1 MNRPIV
7 FGILLFFI
15 AFGVIFYIVRH
26 RPASEEQAA
35 TTTTTNPSAAADQR
49 RRINI
54 KLYFGTPGSAILETE
69 ERSIP
74 YHETLD
80 AQAKEV
86 MTALITGPKG
96 KLIPTIPEG
105 TRLIDVL
112 VSKDGVAYVDLS
124 GEIVSNHQGGT
135 AGEMVTVYSIVNTLT
150 INLPQI
156 HAVQI
161 LVDDRSVETL
171 KGHVDLSKPLGADLS
186 LAKQEPESKPEQE
199 TSL

>member
-15 AFGVIFYIVRH
+15 VFGVIFYIVRH
-26 RPASEEQAA
+26 RPASEEQTA
-35 TTTTTNPSAAADQR
+35 TSTTSNPDAPTDQ

-86 MTALITGPKG
+86 MTALIAGPKG

-105 TRLIDVL
+105 ARLIDIL
-112 VSKDGVAYVDLS
+112 VTKDGVAYVDLS

-135 AGEMVTVYSIVNTLT
+135 TGEMVTVYSIVNTLT

-186 LAKQEPESKPEQE
+186 LARQEPESKPEQE